1 MRVTSLGFRTDVA
14 LRALEGAETTDRG
27 DYLVVRT
34 RDNPDFYWGNFL
46 LLGAWPEPGSA
57 DGWLARL
64 AAEFP
69 AARHVALG
77 VDEAAEPGA
86 SSGGARGGRLS
97 PRGGRGDGSPRE
109 RSSQQSPEEFRAAGL
124 EPERATVLTC
134 AGTGIVPPPR
144 PSTKA
149 EIRRLE
155 SDDDWQ
161 QSLQLAIRCFGDGGS
176 YLRRR
181 AAARRRITREGRAA
195 WFGAF
200 TAGRLVAQLGVCDA
214 GQGLVRYQDVE
225 TDPAARRR
233 GLAGTLVWRA
243 GRYAAEAFAA
253 RMLVIVADPAENA
266 IRVYRGCG
274 FADAQSQFSF
284 ERQPAE

>member
-1 MRVTSLGFRTDVA
+1 MRVTSLGFQTDVA
-14 LRALEGAETTDRG
+14 LRVLEGAKTADRG

-34 RDNPDFYWGNFL
+34 PDNPDFYWGNFL
-46 LLGAWPEPGSA
+46 LLRTWPEAGSA
-57 DGWLARL
+57 DRWLARF

-77 VDEAAEPGA
+77 VDATGEPGPTQA
-86 SSGGARGGRLS
+86 
-97 PRGGRGDGSPRE
+97 
-109 RSSQQSPEEFRAAGL
+109 EFRAAGL
-124 EPERATVLTC
+124 EPEQATVLTC
-134 AGTGIVPPPR
+134 AGPSVVPPPC
-144 PSTKA
+144 PNTEA

-161 QSLQLAIRCFGDGGS
+161 QSVQLGIRCYGDTGP
-176 YLRRR
+176 YLSLR
-181 AAARRRITREGRAA
+181 AAARRRIARESRGA

-200 TAGRLVAQLGVCDA
+200 TGGRLIAQLGVCDA
-214 GQGLVRYQDVE
+214 GQGRARYQDVE

-233 GLAGTLVWRA
+233 GLAGTLVWQA
-243 GRYAAEAFAA
+243 GRYAAGAFGAGT
-253 RMLVIVADPAENA
+253 LVIVADPAEGA

-284 ERQPAE
+284 ERQPG